1 MPVMPGMM
9 ASVTPPA
16 AASNTFVQGAM
27 GSTRG
32 WCAVAERSPR
42 RVAVRER
49 ERGCRGTWPPPS
61 ELTMMCVCL
70 CVSHGIV
77 LLKVA
82 LNDRYSCGLVRI
94 AA

>member
-9 ASVTPPA
+9 AGVTPPT
-16 AASNTFVQGAM
+16 AASNTFVQGVM

-49 ERGCRGTWPPPS
+49 DRGYRGMWPPSS
-61 ELTMMCVCL
+61 ELTMICVYA
-70 CVSHGIV
+70 CV
-77 LLKVA
+77 
-82 LNDRYSCGLVRI
+82 
-94 AA
+94 

>member
-9 ASVTPPA
+9 AGVTPPT
-16 AASNTFVQGAM
+16 AASNTFVQGVM

-49 ERGCRGTWPPPS
+49 ENEGV
-61 ELTMMCVCL
+61 E
-70 CVSHGIV
+70 
-77 LLKVA
+77 A
-82 LNDRYSCGLVRI
+82 CGLHPPNLP
-94 AA
+94 